1 MITIPSW
8 LLLVAILCFPVYAIF
23 DLIWRTVDNYLRFK
37 CENSVPPKANTTA
50 IGFEIPREDD
60 GYDEE
65 DIKRAN
71 PRRKNNLR
79 RSGRHGHG
87 ILYSA
92 AVRVWGCCRRLLR
105 KSGETDINPK

>member
-37 CENSVPPKANTTA
+37 CENSVPPKGQTAA
-50 IGFEIPREDD
+50 IGFEIPPEDD

-79 RSGRHGHG
+79 RAGRNGHG
-87 ILYSA
+87 ILYST
-92 AVRVWGCCRRLLR
+92 AVRIREYCRRLLLAR
-105 KSGETDINPK
+105 PRRN